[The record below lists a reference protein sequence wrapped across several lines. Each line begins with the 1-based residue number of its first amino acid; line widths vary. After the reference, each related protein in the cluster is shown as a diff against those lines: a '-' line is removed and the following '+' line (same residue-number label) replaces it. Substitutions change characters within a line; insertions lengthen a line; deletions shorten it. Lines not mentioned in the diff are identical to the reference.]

1 MGRDAYLQILRRGY
15 VAILRDLTSLNVA
28 ELSLKPT
35 QPITINTHVKKI
47 RKLERQICVEDVH
60 DCITLQNFGTKKT
73 GHYAPVR
80 RSARLRT
87 N

>member
-1 MGRDAYLQILRRGY
+1 MGSDVYLQILRRGY
-15 VAILRDLTSLNVA
+15 VVILRDLTGLNVA
-28 ELSLKPT
+28 RLSLKTT

-47 RKLERQICVEDVH
+47 RKLERQICVADVH
-60 DCITLQNFGTKKT
+60 DCNTLQNFGTKT
-73 GHYAPVR
+73 GRCASVR